1 MFIRLYL
8 RVIDMIG
15 LMIQICLNC
24 NPLNLVVW
32 LLVVIIVKKKS
43 QITIHPTETH

>member
-1 MFIRLYL
+1 MFIRLCL

-32 LLVVIIVKKKS
+32 LFKVIIVKYKNHV
-43 QITIHPTETH
+43 TIHPTETH